1 MNEIASMGCRVA
13 VIASDSNHL
22 ILPPILIDNYLF
34 DNSGNLLLCWVKT
47 VKYSVSG
54 SIRRVLSWLHFEWR
68 LLWLPKKTL
77 FVPDVIIVSSL
88 SLLTLITGLW
98 WRRRYNC
105 VLIFEVRDIWP
116 LTIIEEGRFNSWNPL
131 VVMLASLER
140 LGYKYSDIIVGTM
153 PNLGEHVKNVLGYSK
168 MVHCIPM
175 GLHLSEVDLQEAL
188 PAAYEIEYIPKNK
201 FIFAYVGTVGIS
213 NALETFLECAK
224 MMDNETHIHFL
235 LVGDGDLRKEYIAK
249 YGCLRNL
256 TFAPKVRKQMV
267 QSVLAKCDLLYL
279 AVHTSKVWRYGQSL
293 NKVIDYM
300 WSGKPIVASYSGYKS
315 MINEADC
322 GTFIQPGNVGALR
335 REIERYYQ
343 MTSDE
348 RAGMGA
354 RGKSWLLANRQYK
367 KLALEYLNIIA
378 GVLRLKSV

>member
-1 MNEIASMGCRVA
+1 
-13 VIASDSNHL
+13 
-22 ILPPILIDNYLF
+22 
-34 DNSGNLLLCWVKT
+34 
-47 VKYSVSG
+47 
-54 SIRRVLSWLHFEWR
+54 
-68 LLWLPKKTL
+68 
-77 FVPDVIIVSSL
+77 
-88 SLLTLITGLW
+88 
-98 WRRRYNC
+98 
-105 VLIFEVRDIWP
+105 
-116 LTIIEEGRFNSWNPL
+116 
-131 VVMLASLER
+131 
-140 LGYKYSDIIVGTM
+140 
-153 PNLGEHVKNVLGYSK
+153 
-168 MVHCIPM
+168 
-175 GLHLSEVDLQEAL
+175 
-188 PAAYEIEYIPKNK
+188 
-201 FIFAYVGTVGIS
+201 
-213 NALETFLECAK
+213 
-224 MMDNETHIHFL
+224 
-235 LVGDGDLRKEYIAK
+235 
-249 YGCLRNL
+249 
-256 TFAPKVRKQMV
+256 MV